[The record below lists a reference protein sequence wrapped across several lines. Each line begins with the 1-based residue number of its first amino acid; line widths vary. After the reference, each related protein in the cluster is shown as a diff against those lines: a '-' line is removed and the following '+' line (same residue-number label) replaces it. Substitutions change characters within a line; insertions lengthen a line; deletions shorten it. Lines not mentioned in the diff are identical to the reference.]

1 MQYLHIRYGNET
13 AIMSLPYLAYTYA
26 VKNPAAPYNSI
37 EVRPLWG

>member
-13 AIMSLPYLAYTYA
+13 AIMSLPYTDAL
-26 VKNPAAPYNSI
+26 KNPAALYGSI

>member
-13 AIMSLPYLAYTYA
+13 AIMSLPYLAYSDA
-26 VKNPAAPYNSI
+26 LKNPAALYGSI